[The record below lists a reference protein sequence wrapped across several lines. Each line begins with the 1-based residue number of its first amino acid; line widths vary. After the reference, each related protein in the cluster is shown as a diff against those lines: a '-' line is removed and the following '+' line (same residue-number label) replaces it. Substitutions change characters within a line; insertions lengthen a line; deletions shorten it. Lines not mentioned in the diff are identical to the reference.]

1 MSMKGII
8 LMLNNTNIKERIEYL
23 CNVLNKANVEY
34 YVNDNPTLT
43 DNEYDSLMDELIK
56 LENEY
61 PEYKLKNSP
70 TSKVGNEVIA
80 EFKKV
85 IHPTPMFSLSDVFN
99 YDEVRDF
106 DNKVRKEVGDVAYSC
121 ELKMDGLAV
130 SLIYK
135 DGAFVSAATRGDGVI
150 GEDITHNVRTIK
162 KLPLTLHKKI
172 DLEVR
177 GEIYMQKKV
186 FNKLNEERAK
196 DGLQLFQNPRNA
208 AAGSIR
214 QLDSSIT
221 KKRNLDIV
229 LYHLP
234 NTDLKHHS
242 DTLDLLK
249 DCGLPVNPNNRICK
263 NIDEVLAYIDYWTIH
278 RPELPYEIDGIV
290 IKVNDLSAQKT
301 LGYTVKY
308 PKWAVAYKFP
318 AEKVITKLT
327 DIVCTVGRTG
337 QITPNAVLEPIKV
350 AGSTIR
356 RATLHNYPYIVS
368 KDLKI
373 GDYVYLHKA
382 GDVIPEVVGPVLER
396 RSGVEKDYKMIT
408 NCPICGTKLELTD
421 SKIDLYCPNEAC
433 PARQINALI
442 HFISRDAMNIDGL
455 GEQIVEDF
463 YNMGLI
469 KDIPDIYNL
478 SKDKEDLIELEGFGN
493 KSVSNLLISIE
504 NSKHNSLERL
514 INGLGISGIGVKSA
528 KLLASRYET
537 MRNLM
542 NASIE
547 ELQNIKDIGN
557 VLATNISNYFDNP
570 KNRILI
576 SKLEELGLNMTYLGE
591 KKTLD
596 TNFQDKKF
604 VITGTIPGRSREEI
618 KKEIELRGGFTVES
632 VSKKTDVVIVG
643 DAPGSKYDKAM
654 SLGITIW
661 NPDTLESF
669 LSQTSKN

>member
-1 MSMKGII
+1 MMNKE
-8 LMLNNTNIKERIEYL
+8 NIPERIKYL
-23 CNVLNKANVEY
+23 CEVLNKANVEY
-34 YVNDNPTLT
+34 YVNDNPALT

-56 LENEY
+56 LEKDY
-61 PEYKLKNSP
+61 PEYKLNNSP

-85 IHPTPMFSLSDVFN
+85 THPTPMFSLADVFN

-106 DNKVRKEVGDVAYSC
+106 DAKVRKEVGEVAYSC

-135 DGAFVSAATRGDGVI
+135 DGAFISAATRGDGVI

-186 FNKLNEERAK
+186 FHSLNEEREQK
-196 DGLQLFQNPRNA
+196 NLPLFQNPRNA

-221 KKRNLDIV
+221 RERNLDIV

-234 NTDLKHHS
+234 NTNLLHHS

-249 DCGLPVNPNNRICK
+249 ECGLPVNPNNRICK

-290 IKVNDLSAQKT
+290 IKVNDLAAQKS

-396 RSGVEKDYKMIT
+396 RPSDAKNYQMIT
-408 NCPICGTKLELTD
+408 ECPICGTKLELTD
-421 SKIDLYCPNEAC
+421 SKIDLYCPNISC
-433 PARQINALI
+433 PARKINALI

-455 GEQIVEDF
+455 GEQIIEDF

-469 KDIPDIYNL
+469 KDIPDIYTL

-504 NSKHNSLERL
+504 NSKNNSLERL
-514 INGLGISGIGVKSA
+514 LNGLGISGVGVKSA
-528 KLLASRYET
+528 KLLASRYGT

-542 NASIE
+542 NASAE
-547 ELQNIKDIGN
+547 ELVKIKDIGN
-557 VLATNISNYFDNP
+557 VLAENISNYFDNP
-570 KNRILI
+570 ANRILI
-576 SKLEELGLNMTYLGE
+576 SRLEELGLNMTYQGE
-591 KKTLD
+591 KTIID
-596 TNFQDKKF
+596 SNFQDKKF
-604 VITGTIPGRSREEI
+604 VITGTISGLSRDEI
-618 KKEIELRGGFTVES
+618 KHEIELRGGVTSES
-632 VSKKTDVVIVG
+632 VSKKTDVVIAG
-643 DAPGSKYDKAM
+643 SNPGSKYDKAL

-661 NPDTLESF
+661 DAATLEKY
-669 LSQTSKN
+669 LKLPSKN

>member
-1 MSMKGII
+1 MMNKE
-8 LMLNNTNIKERIEYL
+8 NIPERIKYL
-23 CNVLNKANVEY
+23 CEVLNKANVEY

-56 LENEY
+56 LEKDY
-61 PEYKLKNSP
+61 PEYKLNNSP

-85 IHPTPMFSLSDVFN
+85 THPTPMFSLADVFN

-106 DNKVRKEVGDVAYSC
+106 DAKVRKEVGEVAYSC

-186 FNKLNEERAK
+186 FHSLNEEREQK
-196 DGLQLFQNPRNA
+196 NLPLFQNPRNA

-221 KKRNLDIV
+221 RERNLDIV

-234 NTDLKHHS
+234 NTNLLHHS

-249 DCGLPVNPNNRICK
+249 ECGLPVNPNNRICK

-290 IKVNDLSAQKT
+290 IKVNDLAAQKS

-396 RSGVEKDYKMIT
+396 RPSDAKNYQMIT
-408 NCPICGTKLELTD
+408 ECPICGTKLELTD
-421 SKIDLYCPNEAC
+421 SKIDLYCPNVSC
-433 PARQINALI
+433 PARKINALI

-455 GEQIVEDF
+455 GEQIIEDF

-469 KDIPDIYNL
+469 KDIPDIYTL

-504 NSKHNSLERL
+504 NSKNNSLERL
-514 INGLGISGIGVKSA
+514 LNGLGISGVGVKSA
-528 KLLASRYET
+528 KLLASRYGT

-542 NASIE
+542 NASVE
-547 ELQNIKDIGN
+547 ELVKIKDIGN
-557 VLATNISNYFDNP
+557 VLAENISNYFDNP
-570 KNRILI
+570 ANRILI
-576 SKLEELGLNMTYLGE
+576 SRLEELGLNMTYQGE
-591 KKTLD
+591 KTIID
-596 TNFQDKKF
+596 SNFQDKKF
-604 VITGTIPGRSREEI
+604 VITGTISGLSRDEI
-618 KKEIELRGGFTVES
+618 KHEIELRGGVTSES
-632 VSKKTDVVIVG
+632 VSKKTDVVIAG
-643 DAPGSKYDKAM
+643 SNPGSKYDKAL

-661 NPDTLESF
+661 DAATLEKY
-669 LSQTSKN
+669 LKLPSKN

>member
-1 MSMKGII
+1 MMNKE
-8 LMLNNTNIKERIEYL
+8 NIPERIKYL
-23 CNVLNKANVEY
+23 CEVLNKANVEY

-56 LENEY
+56 LEKDY
-61 PEYKLKNSP
+61 PEYKLNNSP

-85 IHPTPMFSLSDVFN
+85 THPTPMFSLADVFN

-106 DNKVRKEVGDVAYSC
+106 DAKVRKEVGEVAYSC

-186 FNKLNEERAK
+186 FHSLNEEREQK
-196 DGLQLFQNPRNA
+196 NLPLFQNPRNA

-221 KKRNLDIV
+221 RERNLDIV

-234 NTDLKHHS
+234 NTNLLHHS

-249 DCGLPVNPNNRICK
+249 ECGLPVNPNNRICK

-290 IKVNDLSAQKT
+290 IKVNDLAAQKS

-396 RSGVEKDYKMIT
+396 RPSDAKNYRMIT
-408 NCPICGTKLELTD
+408 ECPICGTKLELTD
-421 SKIDLYCPNEAC
+421 SKIDLYCPNISC
-433 PARQINALI
+433 PARKINALI

-455 GEQIVEDF
+455 GEQIIEDF

-469 KDIPDIYNL
+469 KDIPDIYTL

-504 NSKHNSLERL
+504 NSKNNSLERL
-514 INGLGISGIGVKSA
+514 LNGLGISGVGVKSA
-528 KLLASRYET
+528 KLLASRYGT

-542 NASIE
+542 NASAE
-547 ELQNIKDIGN
+547 ELVKINDIGN
-557 VLATNISNYFDNP
+557 ILAENISNYFDNP
-570 KNRILI
+570 ANRILI
-576 SKLEELGLNMTYLGE
+576 SRLEELGLNMTYQGE
-591 KKTLD
+591 KTIID
-596 TNFQDKKF
+596 SNFQDKKF
-604 VITGTIPGRSREEI
+604 VITGTISGFSRDEI
-618 KKEIELRGGFTVES
+618 KHEIELRGGVTSES
-632 VSKKTDVVIVG
+632 VSKKTDVVIAG
-643 DAPGSKYDKAM
+643 SNPGSKYDKAI

-661 NPDTLESF
+661 DAATLEKY
-669 LSQTSKN
+669 LKLPSKN

>member
-1 MSMKGII
+1 MMNKE
-8 LMLNNTNIKERIEYL
+8 NVPERIKYL
-23 CNVLNKANVEY
+23 CEVLNKANVEY

-56 LENEY
+56 LEKDY
-61 PEYKLKNSP
+61 PEYKLNNSP

-85 IHPTPMFSLSDVFN
+85 THPTPMFSLADVFN

-106 DNKVRKEVGDVAYSC
+106 DAKVRKEVGEVAYSC

-186 FNKLNEERAK
+186 FHSLNEEREQK
-196 DGLQLFQNPRNA
+196 NLPLFQNPRNA

-221 KKRNLDIV
+221 RERNLDIV

-234 NTDLKHHS
+234 NTNLLHHS

-249 DCGLPVNPNNRICK
+249 ECGLPVNPNNRICK
-263 NIDEVLAYIDYWTIH
+263 NIDEVLDYIDYWTIH

-290 IKVNDLSAQKT
+290 IKVNDLAAQKS

-396 RSGVEKDYKMIT
+396 RPSDAKNYQMIT
-408 NCPICGTKLELTD
+408 ECPICGTKLELTD
-421 SKIDLYCPNEAC
+421 SKIDLYCPNVSC
-433 PARQINALI
+433 PARKINALI

-455 GEQIVEDF
+455 GEQIIEDF

-469 KDIPDIYNL
+469 KDIPDIYTL

-504 NSKHNSLERL
+504 NSKNNSLERL
-514 INGLGISGIGVKSA
+514 LNGLGISGVGVKSA
-528 KLLASRYET
+528 KLLASRYGT

-542 NASIE
+542 NASAE
-547 ELQNIKDIGN
+547 ELVKIKDIGN
-557 VLATNISNYFDNP
+557 VLAENISNYFDNP
-570 KNRILI
+570 ANRILI
-576 SKLEELGLNMTYLGE
+576 SRLEELGLNMTYQGE
-591 KKTLD
+591 KTIID
-596 TNFQDKKF
+596 SNFQDKKF
-604 VITGTIPGRSREEI
+604 VITGTISGLSRDEI
-618 KKEIELRGGFTVES
+618 KHEIELRGGVTSES
-632 VSKKTDVVIVG
+632 VSKKTDVVIAG
-643 DAPGSKYDKAM
+643 SNPGSKYDKAL

-661 NPDTLESF
+661 DAATLEKY
-669 LSQTSKN
+669 LKLPSKN

>member
-1 MSMKGII
+1 MNKE
-8 LMLNNTNIKERIEYL
+8 NIPERIKYL
-23 CNVLNKANVEY
+23 CEVLNKANVEY

-56 LENEY
+56 LEKDY
-61 PEYKLKNSP
+61 PEYKLNNSP

-85 IHPTPMFSLSDVFN
+85 THPTPMFSLADVFN

-106 DNKVRKEVGDVAYSC
+106 DAKVRKEVGEVAYSC

-135 DGAFVSAATRGDGVI
+135 DGAFISAATRGDGVT

-186 FNKLNEERAK
+186 FHSLNEEREQK
-196 DGLQLFQNPRNA
+196 NLPLFQNPRNA

-221 KKRNLDIV
+221 RERNLDIV

-234 NTDLKHHS
+234 NTNLLHHS

-249 DCGLPVNPNNRICK
+249 ECGLPVNPNNRICK

-290 IKVNDLSAQKT
+290 IKVNDLAAQKS

-396 RSGVEKDYKMIT
+396 RPSDAKNYQMIT
-408 NCPICGTKLELTD
+408 ECPICGTKLELTD
-421 SKIDLYCPNEAC
+421 SKIDLYCPNISC
-433 PARQINALI
+433 PARKINALI

-455 GEQIVEDF
+455 GEQLIEDF

-469 KDIPDIYNL
+469 KDIPDIYTL

-504 NSKHNSLERL
+504 NSKNNSLERL
-514 INGLGISGIGVKSA
+514 LNGLGISGVGVKSA
-528 KLLASRYET
+528 KLLASRYGT

-542 NASIE
+542 NASAE
-547 ELQNIKDIGN
+547 ELVKIKDIGN
-557 VLATNISNYFDNP
+557 VLAENISNYFDNP
-570 KNRILI
+570 ANRILI
-576 SKLEELGLNMTYLGE
+576 SRLEELGLNMTYQGE
-591 KKTLD
+591 KTIID
-596 TNFQDKKF
+596 SNFQDKKF
-604 VITGTIPGRSREEI
+604 VITGTISGLSRDEI
-618 KKEIELRGGFTVES
+618 KHEIELRGGVTSES
-632 VSKKTDVVIVG
+632 VSKKTDVVIAG
-643 DAPGSKYDKAM
+643 SNPGSKYDKAL

-661 NPDTLESF
+661 DAATLEKY
-669 LSQTSKN
+669 LKLPSKN

>member
-1 MSMKGII
+1 MI
-8 LMLNNTNIKERIEYL
+8 NNEDIKKRIEYL
-23 CNVLNKANVEY
+23 TDTLNKANVLY

-56 LENEY
+56 LEAKY
-61 PEYKLKNSP
+61 PEFKLSNSP

-85 IHPTPMFSLSDVFN
+85 THPTPMFSLADVFN
-99 YDEVRDF
+99 YDELRDF
-106 DNKVRKEVGDVAYSC
+106 DSRVQKEVPNPEYVC

-135 DGAFVSAATRGDGVI
+135 NGQFVSAATRGDGVI

-162 KLPLTLHKKI
+162 KLPLSLHKNI

-177 GEIYMQKKV
+177 GEIYMTKKV
-186 FNKLNEERAK
+186 FNELNAK
-196 DGLQLFQNPRNA
+196 RQAANEPLFQNPRNA

-214 QLDSSIT
+214 QLDSKIS
-221 KKRNLDIV
+221 KERKLDIV

-234 NTDLKHHS
+234 NTNLQKHS
-242 DTLDLLK
+242 QTIDLLAS
-249 DCGLPVNPNNRICK
+249 CGLPTNPNNRICK
-263 NIDEVLAYIDYWTIH
+263 NIDEVLKYIDYWTVH

-290 IKVNDLSAQKT
+290 IKVNDLASQKI
-301 LGYTVKY
+301 LGNTVKY

-356 RATLHNYPYIVS
+356 RATLHNYSYIQS

-396 RSGVEKDYKMIT
+396 RDSVKDYQMIKE
-408 NCPICGTKLELTD
+408 CPICKTKLELTE
-421 SKIDLYCPNEAC
+421 SKIDLYCPNELC
-433 PARQINALI
+433 PARQINSLI
-442 HFISRDAMNIDGL
+442 HFISRDAMNIEGL

-478 SKDKEDLIELEGFGN
+478 SKEKEDLIELEGFGN

-504 NSKHNSLERL
+504 NSKNNSLERL

-528 KLLASRYET
+528 KLLAARYET

-547 ELQNIKDIGN
+547 ELQNIKDIGS
-557 VLATNISNYFDNP
+557 VLATNISTYFDNP

-576 SKLEELGLNMTYLGE
+576 SKLEELGLNMTYKGE
-591 KKTLD
+591 KKTVD
-596 TNFQDKKF
+596 PNFQDKKF
-604 VITGTIPGRSREEI
+604 VITGTIAGLSREEI
-618 KKEIELRGGFTVES
+618 KKEIELRGGYTVDS

-643 DAPGSKYDKAM
+643 EAPGSKYDKAL

-661 NPDTLESF
+661 DATTLENN
-669 LSQTSKN
+669 LKLPSKI

>member
-1 MSMKGII
+1 MNKE
-8 LMLNNTNIKERIEYL
+8 NVPERIKYL
-23 CNVLNKANVEY
+23 CEVLNKANVEY

-56 LENEY
+56 LEKDY
-61 PEYKLKNSP
+61 PEYKLNNSP

-85 IHPTPMFSLSDVFN
+85 THPTPMFSLADVFN

-106 DNKVRKEVGDVAYSC
+106 DAKVRKEVGEVAYSC

-186 FNKLNEERAK
+186 FHSLNEEREQK
-196 DGLQLFQNPRNA
+196 NLPLFQNPRNA

-221 KKRNLDIV
+221 RERNLDIV

-234 NTDLKHHS
+234 NTNLLHHS

-249 DCGLPVNPNNRICK
+249 ECGLPVNPNNRICK

-290 IKVNDLSAQKT
+290 IKVNDLAAQKS

-396 RSGVEKDYKMIT
+396 RPSDAKNYQMIT
-408 NCPICGTKLELTD
+408 ECPICGTKLELTD
-421 SKIDLYCPNEAC
+421 SKIDLYCPNISC
-433 PARQINALI
+433 PARKINYLI

-455 GEQIVEDF
+455 GEQIIEDF

-469 KDIPDIYNL
+469 KDIPDIYTL

-504 NSKHNSLERL
+504 NSKNNSLERL
-514 INGLGISGIGVKSA
+514 LNGLGISGVGVKSA
-528 KLLASRYET
+528 KLLASRYGT

-542 NASIE
+542 NASAE
-547 ELQNIKDIGN
+547 ELVKIKDIGN
-557 VLATNISNYFDNP
+557 ILAENISNYFDNP
-570 KNRILI
+570 ANRILI
-576 SKLEELGLNMTYLGE
+576 SRLEELGLNMTYQGE
-591 KKTLD
+591 KTIID
-596 TNFQDKKF
+596 SNFQDKKF
-604 VITGTIPGRSREEI
+604 VITGTISGLSRDEI
-618 KKEIELRGGFTVES
+618 KHEIELRGGVTSES
-632 VSKKTDVVIVG
+632 VSKKTDVVIAG
-643 DAPGSKYDKAM
+643 SNPGSKYDKAL

-661 NPDTLESF
+661 DAATLEKY
-669 LSQTSKN
+669 LKLPSKN

>member
-1 MSMKGII
+1 MNKE
-8 LMLNNTNIKERIEYL
+8 NIPERIKYL
-23 CNVLNKANVEY
+23 CEVLNKANVEY

-56 LENEY
+56 LEKDY
-61 PEYKLKNSP
+61 PEYKLNNSP

-85 IHPTPMFSLSDVFN
+85 THPTPMFSLADVFN

-106 DNKVRKEVGDVAYSC
+106 DAKVRKEVGEVAYSC

-186 FNKLNEERAK
+186 FHSLNEEREQK
-196 DGLQLFQNPRNA
+196 NLPLFQNPRNA

-221 KKRNLDIV
+221 RERNLDIV

-234 NTDLKHHS
+234 NTNLLHHS

-249 DCGLPVNPNNRICK
+249 ECGLPVNPNNRICK

-290 IKVNDLSAQKT
+290 IKVNDLAAQKS

-396 RSGVEKDYKMIT
+396 RPSDAKNYQMIT
-408 NCPICGTKLELTD
+408 ECPICGTKLELTD
-421 SKIDLYCPNEAC
+421 SKIDLYCPNISC
-433 PARQINALI
+433 PARKINALI

-455 GEQIVEDF
+455 GEQIIEDF

-469 KDIPDIYNL
+469 KDIPDIYTL

-504 NSKHNSLERL
+504 NSKNNSLERL
-514 INGLGISGIGVKSA
+514 LNGLGISGVGVKSA
-528 KLLASRYET
+528 KLLASRYGT

-542 NASIE
+542 NASAE
-547 ELQNIKDIGN
+547 ELVKIKDIGN
-557 VLATNISNYFDNP
+557 VLAENISNYFDNP
-570 KNRILI
+570 ANRILI
-576 SKLEELGLNMTYLGE
+576 SRLEELGLNMTYQG
-591 KKTLD
+591 KKTIID
-596 TNFQDKKF
+596 SNFQDKKF
-604 VITGTIPGRSREEI
+604 VITGTISGLSRDEI
-618 KKEIELRGGFTVES
+618 KHEIELRGGVTSES
-632 VSKKTDVVIVG
+632 VSKKTDVVIAG
-643 DAPGSKYDKAM
+643 SNPGSKYDKAL

-661 NPDTLESF
+661 DAATLEKY
-669 LSQTSKN
+669 LKLPSKN

>member
-1 MSMKGII
+1 MMNKE
-8 LMLNNTNIKERIEYL
+8 NIPERIKYL
-23 CNVLNKANVEY
+23 CEVLNKANVEY

-56 LENEY
+56 LEKDY
-61 PEYKLKNSP
+61 PEYKLNNSP

-85 IHPTPMFSLSDVFN
+85 THPTPMFSLADVFN

-106 DNKVRKEVGDVAYSC
+106 DAKVRKEVGEVAYSC

-186 FNKLNEERAK
+186 FHSLNEEREQK
-196 DGLQLFQNPRNA
+196 SLPLFQNPRNA

-221 KKRNLDIV
+221 RERNLDIV

-234 NTDLKHHS
+234 NTNLLHHS

-249 DCGLPVNPNNRICK
+249 ECGLPVNPNNRICK

-290 IKVNDLSAQKT
+290 IKVNDLAAQKS

-396 RSGVEKDYKMIT
+396 RPSDAKNYQMIT
-408 NCPICGTKLELTD
+408 ECPICGTKLELTD
-421 SKIDLYCPNEAC
+421 SKIDLYCPNISC
-433 PARQINALI
+433 PARKINALI

-455 GEQIVEDF
+455 GEQIIEDF

-469 KDIPDIYNL
+469 KDIPDIYTL

-504 NSKHNSLERL
+504 NSKNNSLERL
-514 INGLGISGIGVKSA
+514 LNGLGISGVGVKSA
-528 KLLASRYET
+528 KLLASRYGT

-542 NASIE
+542 NASVE
-547 ELQNIKDIGN
+547 ELVKIKDIGN
-557 VLATNISNYFDNP
+557 VLAENISNYFDNP
-570 KNRILI
+570 ANRILI
-576 SKLEELGLNMTYLGE
+576 SRLEELGLNMTYQGE
-591 KKTLD
+591 KTIID
-596 TNFQDKKF
+596 SNFQDKKF
-604 VITGTIPGRSREEI
+604 VITGTIPGLSRDEI
-618 KKEIELRGGFTVES
+618 KHEIELRGGVTSES
-632 VSKKTDVVIVG
+632 VSKKTDIVIAG
-643 DAPGSKYDKAM
+643 SNPGSKYDKAL

-661 NPDTLESF
+661 DATTLEKY
-669 LSQTSKN
+669 LKLPSKN

>member
-1 MSMKGII
+1 MMNKE
-8 LMLNNTNIKERIEYL
+8 NIPERIKYL
-23 CNVLNKANVEY
+23 CEVLNKANVEY

-56 LENEY
+56 LEKDY
-61 PEYKLKNSP
+61 PEYKLNNSP

-85 IHPTPMFSLSDVFN
+85 THPTPMFSLADVFN

-106 DNKVRKEVGDVAYSC
+106 DAKVRKEVGEVAYSC

-135 DGAFVSAATRGDGVI
+135 DGAFISAATRGDGVT

-186 FNKLNEERAK
+186 FHSLNEEREQK
-196 DGLQLFQNPRNA
+196 NLPLFQNPRNA

-221 KKRNLDIV
+221 RERNLDIV

-234 NTDLKHHS
+234 NTNLLHHS

-249 DCGLPVNPNNRICK
+249 ECGLPVNPNNRICK

-290 IKVNDLSAQKT
+290 IKVNDLAAQKS

-396 RSGVEKDYKMIT
+396 RPSDAKNYQMIT
-408 NCPICGTKLELTD
+408 ECPICGTKLELTD
-421 SKIDLYCPNEAC
+421 SKIDLYCPNISC
-433 PARQINALI
+433 PARKINALI

-455 GEQIVEDF
+455 GEQLIEDF

-469 KDIPDIYNL
+469 KDIPDIYTL

-504 NSKHNSLERL
+504 NSKNNSLERL
-514 INGLGISGIGVKSA
+514 LNGLGISGVGVKSA
-528 KLLASRYET
+528 KLLASRYGT

-542 NASIE
+542 NASAE
-547 ELQNIKDIGN
+547 ELVKIKDIGN
-557 VLATNISNYFDNP
+557 VLAENISNYFDNP
-570 KNRILI
+570 ANRILI
-576 SKLEELGLNMTYLGE
+576 SRLEELGLNMTYQGE
-591 KKTLD
+591 KTIID
-596 TNFQDKKF
+596 SNFQDKKF
-604 VITGTIPGRSREEI
+604 VITGTISGLSRDEI
-618 KKEIELRGGFTVES
+618 KHEIELRGGVTSES
-632 VSKKTDVVIVG
+632 VSKKTDVVIAG
-643 DAPGSKYDKAM
+643 SNPGSKYDKAL

-661 NPDTLESF
+661 DAATLEKY
-669 LSQTSKN
+669 LKLPSKN

>member
-1 MSMKGII
+1 M
-8 LMLNNTNIKERIEYL
+8 
-23 CNVLNKANVEY
+23 
-34 YVNDNPTLT
+34 
-43 DNEYDSLMDELIK
+43 
-56 LENEY
+56 
-61 PEYKLKNSP
+61 
-70 TSKVGNEVIA
+70 
-80 EFKKV
+80 
-85 IHPTPMFSLSDVFN
+85 
-99 YDEVRDF
+99 
-106 DNKVRKEVGDVAYSC
+106 
-121 ELKMDGLAV
+121 
-130 SLIYK
+130 
-135 DGAFVSAATRGDGVI
+135 
-150 GEDITHNVRTIK
+150 
-162 KLPLTLHKKI
+162 
-172 DLEVR
+172 
-177 GEIYMQKKV
+177 
-186 FNKLNEERAK
+186 
-196 DGLQLFQNPRNA
+196 
-208 AAGSIR
+208 
-214 QLDSSIT
+214 
-221 KKRNLDIV
+221 
-229 LYHLP
+229 YHLP

-249 DCGLPVNPNNRICK
+249 ACGLPVNPNNRICK

-318 AEKVITKLT
+318 AEKVITRLT

-576 SKLEELGLNMTYLGE
+576 SKLEELGLNMNYLGE
-591 KKTLD
+591 KKIID
-596 TNFQDKKF
+596 ANFQDKKF
-604 VITGTIPGRSREEI
+604 VITGTIPGRSRDEI